1 MRLAALA
8 YLAALTLAGCY
19 DPSYDGPRPEAEP
32 QPATTDIRT
41 LCGLFVGTTVPVT
54 GDIVVAGR
62 ITANERGGNF
72 YRTLCIEHEGAGME
86 LRAAVDRLDNDFPVG
101 CSVTLRLK
109 GLALGR
115 HYGVLQAGTMPA
127 AGSGYATDC
136 IPSKAA
142 LDLALTRN
150 GTRPDPIEPPVVRL
164 AELTPERCGTLV
176 RIEGLRYA
184 PEGVVPG
191 TWSGHTR
198 FVDDT
203 GSELFVYVSPYAD
216 FADEEVPR
224 DRRSLTGILQYD
236 DRGEGRFLIKP
247 RDENDCNLP

>member
-1 MRLAALA
+1 MRRCVLACLAAPI
-8 YLAALTLAGCY
+8 LAGCY
-19 DPSYDGPRPEAEP
+19 DSSFDGPRPDAEP

-41 LCGLFVGTTVPVT
+41 LCELFVGTTIPVT

-136 IPSKAA
+136 IPSRAA

-150 GTRPDPIEPPVVRL
+150 GTRLETIEPPVVEL
-164 AELTPERCGTLV
+164 AELTPARCGTLV
-176 RIEGLRYA
+176 RVEGLRYA
-184 PEGVVPG
+184 PEGVASG
-191 TWSGHTR
+191 SWSERTR

-203 GSELFVYVSPYAD
+203 GAELFVYVSPYAD
-216 FADEEVPR
+216 FAGEEVPR

-236 DRGEGRFLIKP
+236 DRSKGRFLLKP
-247 RDENDCNLP
+247 RDENDCCLP